1 MDKYEYIRVNFRG
14 DILRVASKVRSCYSM
29 YMSKIMIEGF
39 RNYKSTEIQF
49 NDGINVIIGHNNAGK
64 TNLLKALALVLD
76 ISGGSKRLDV
86 DDFHKDTDLVA
97 IKKAP
102 PSIRISLF
110 ISESMDENLMG
121 DDLVTVSNWITKLDS
136 PYEARLTYEFF
147 LPEKEREAYDIA
159 LSKTNDFEQAWKII
173 KRDFIRKYIYKI
185 WGGDPKFQNQAEGEF
200 LQKFDF
206 QFLDAIRDV
215 ERDMFTGKSTLLKD
229 VLQFFM
235 DYEIKKDST
244 KSIEEQTE
252 DIRQK
257 QKTFEDKAKPVIDEL
272 LARISNGQK
281 EILGYATKTGAS
293 FNKAKPDFEGN
304 ITEVELLSA
313 LRLIIAQE
321 TGIKIPATHNG
332 LGYNNLIY
340 MSLLLAKM
348 QANADGNYYGS
359 NAKVFPML
367 VIEEPEA
374 HLHPSMQYKFLKFLK
389 ENKEKKVRQ
398 VFVTSHSTHIT
409 SAVSLDEIICLH
421 RDSNNNLNVGYPGK
435 VFGDDGAGK
444 ASKAYVERFLDAT
457 MSNMLFAQKIILV
470 EGIAEQL
477 LMPTIARH
485 VNKEQQL
492 EDYHIEVSNI
502 GGRYFD
508 HFLKLFDSEQQY
520 TIHKKV
526 ACITDRDPV
535 RKKNGG
541 KNLNKCYP
549 FEYNT
554 EPSEF
559 QYEDNATAKLARYN
573 AHPNIKFFSQDE
585 IKGKTL
591 EYDLALYNPKLE
603 ILLTESIKNSS
614 ELTKLMKAYKDGKGL
629 EEFCL
634 RDSDENK
641 RITDAIMSSKCTW
654 GDDDKKKAIIAARY
668 LNSVGKGENA
678 LELSVKLEEDFHSG
692 SPQFIVPKYL
702 KEAIEWLFQ

>member
-1 MDKYEYIRVNFRG
+1 MYI
-14 DILRVASKVRSCYSM
+14 
-29 YMSKIMIEGF
+29 SKIIIEGF
-39 RNYKSTEIQF
+39 RNYKNTEIQF

-76 ISGGSKRLDV
+76 VSGDSKRLGV
-86 DDFHKDTDLVA
+86 DDFYKNIDFDSL
-97 IKKAP
+97 KQAP
-102 PSIRISLF
+102 PSIKISLF
-110 ISESMDENLMG
+110 ISESKDENLMG
-121 DDLVTVSNWITKLDS
+121 DDLVTVSNWITKLES

-147 LPEKEREAYDIA
+147 LPEKERDSYDVA
-159 LSKTNDFEQAWKII
+159 LSKADDFEHAWKII
-173 KRDFIRKYIYKI
+173 KRDFIRKYVYKI
-185 WGGDPKFQNQAEGEF
+185 WGGDPKFQNQAESDF

-206 QFLDAIRDV
+206 QFLNAIRDV

-252 DIRQK
+252 DIRLK
-257 QKTFEDKAKPVIDEL
+257 QQTFEEKATPAINEL
-272 LARISNGQK
+272 LARISEGQK
-281 EILGYATKTGAS
+281 EILGYATQTGAS

-313 LRLIIAQE
+313 LRLIIEQE

-359 NAKVFPML
+359 NAKVFPIL
-367 VIEEPEA
+367 AIEEPEA

-389 ENKEKKVRQ
+389 ANKEKKVRQ

-421 RDSNNNLNVGYPGK
+421 RGNDKKLNVGYPGK
-435 VFGDDGAGK
+435 VFGDDEAGK

-477 LMPTIARH
+477 LMPTIARY

-492 EDYHIEVSNI
+492 EDHHIEVSNI

-508 HFLKLFDSEQQY
+508 HFLKLFDSLQEY

-526 ACITDRDPV
+526 VCITDRDPV
-535 RKKNGG
+535 RKKIGSSNF
-541 KNLNKCYP
+541 KKCYP
-549 FEYNT
+549 FEYNM
-554 EPSEF
+554 EPAIFEY
-559 QYEDNATAKLARYN
+559 QDHATDKISLYKS
-573 AHPNIKFFSQDE
+573 HPNIRFFSQDE

-591 EYDLALYNPKLE
+591 EYDLALYNPNLE
-603 ILLTESIKNSS
+603 LLLTESISNGS
-614 ELTKLMKAYKDGKGL
+614 ELVELMKAYKEEKGL
-629 EEFCL
+629 EEFSL
-634 RDSDENK
+634 RESDENR
-641 RITDAIMSSKCTW
+641 RIADAIRSSQCTW
-654 GDDDKKKAIIAARY
+654 EIDDKKRSIIAARY

-692 SPQFIVPKYL
+692 SLQFVVPPYL